1 MEVRKVNTPSA
12 AYQGSGPEVAVKPET
27 AVMQETV
34 QSSVPKTEK
43 KEAKPQKPVFVPKAD
58 MKQSSQGSV
67 IKTDAKGNSQGSVI
81 KTDLKPGSQGS
92 VARAEA
98 KANQAESTLVSEEEK
113 QAPIDSGEAMKK
125 NSMKRA
131 VEEINRKSKSSEVI
145 FGIHDGTNRVTIK
158 VVDKGTK
165 EVIREFPPEE
175 TLDMIAKVW
184 ELAGIMIDERG

>member
-12 AYQGSGPEVAVKPET
+12 AYQGSGPEVAAKPEI
-27 AVMQETV
+27 APRQEAV
-34 QSSVPKTEK
+34 QSSAPKAEK
-43 KEAKPQKPVFVPKAD
+43 KLGG
-58 MKQSSQGSV
+58 QGAV
-67 IKTDAKGNSQGSVI
+67 
-81 KTDLKPGSQGS
+81 
-92 VARAEA
+92 A
-98 KANQAESTLVSEEEK
+98 KAEVRDTKPNSPESLLVSEEEK
-113 QAPIDSGEAMKK
+113 QNPIDSGEAMKK

-145 FGIHDGTNRVTIK
+145 FGIHDATNRVTIK

-165 EVIREFPPEE
+165 EVIREFPPEK